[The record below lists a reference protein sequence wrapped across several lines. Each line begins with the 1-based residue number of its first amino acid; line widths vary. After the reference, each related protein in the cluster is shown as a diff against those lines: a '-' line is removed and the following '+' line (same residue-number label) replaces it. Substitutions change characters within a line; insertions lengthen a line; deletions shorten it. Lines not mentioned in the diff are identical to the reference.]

1 MLPGLAVGPWRGC
14 SLGCWKE
21 APPGPRAVDPGQ
33 DPSAVP
39 VSELQRWAEA
49 SWPGPGPQNQLPELT
64 TGTGRGRNHQ
74 SLCVWVHLHVTDERN
89 VSNQNK
95 YFHYQSS
102 MSVACAAGGAAAGGG
117 LLLLLLRWLV
127 VVVGV
132 GEDQTL
138 RGRGRRWFSS
148 SANRLL
154 QQRGE
159 VQTVVQYRQLER
171 ACRSQQL
178 PM

>member
-1 MLPGLAVGPWRGC
+1 MAVGPWRGC

-21 APPGPRAVDPGQ
+21 APPGPRAADPGQ

-39 VSELQRWAEA
+39 VSELRRWAEA

-64 TGTGRGRNHQ
+64 TGTHGRRGRNHQ
-74 SLCVWVHLHVTDERN
+74 SGCVWVHLHVTDERN
-89 VSNQNK
+89 VSNLK
-95 YFHYQSS
+95 TYFHYQSS

-117 LLLLLLRWLV
+117 VLLLWLV

-148 SANRLL
+148 SAHRLL

-159 VQTVVQYRQLER
+159 VQTVVQCRQLER
-171 ACRSQQL
+171 ACRRRQL